1 MILNFSKKE
10 LKTLTELVY
19 IGEKVVNG
27 ERLREDILPE
37 YERVSDMILDAYMK
51 STERKWI
58 KAYDEL
64 KEELRESSDHFF
76 VEYELVEII
85 YTLAR
90 MKADELYGGSEQ
102 GLENLTARILY
113 ETELERKGLS
123 IVHIDYPDIQSKVEA
138 SIRVEEE
145 QFALYLEYKAKREA
159 DEIHKSNGDTDQ

>member
-37 YERVSDMILDAYMK
+37 YERVSDMILDAYK
-51 STERKWI
+51 STHRKEI

-64 KEELRESSDHFF
+64 KEELREGLDHFF
-76 VEYELVEII
+76 VEYEVVEII

-113 ETELERKGLS
+113 ETELERKRLS
-123 IVHIDYPDIQSKVEA
+123 IVHIDYPVIQSKVEA
-138 SIRVEEE
+138 SIRAEEE
-145 QFALYLEYKAKREA
+145 QFALYQEYKAKREA
-159 DEIHKSNGDTDQ
+159 DEIHKSNGDADQ

>member
-51 STERKWI
+51 STERKGI

-102 GLENLTARILY
+102 GLENLTARIPY